1 MRPLLPAFVVA
12 LAAFAAGCSKSPC
25 QELGEKLCGCT
36 GLSSDACKTQVED
49 QLKALDPSKSTEDLC
64 DQFLG
69 TCNAPPNAQF
79 CEWLLT
85 TDGKEA
91 CGLAKTPS
99 TATP

>member
-1 MRPLLPAFVVA
+1 MRRLLPAFALV

-25 QELGEKLCGCT
+25 EKLGEKLCSCT
-36 GLSSDACKTQVED
+36 GLTSDACTTQVQE
-49 QLKALDPSKSTEDLC
+49 QLKSLDPPQSTEDLC

-85 TDGKEA
+85 TDGKQL
-91 CGLAKTPS
+91 CGLAPTP
-99 TATP
+99 